1 MEALVGRHE
10 ITGVGLLELAEPI
23 HDRPAQN
30 TDQQQ
35 NQGLPGRG
43 DRSGT
48 VHQSQDHYIDGG
60 DLEHVED
67 GIKEPQYHRLADI
80 ALLFTGKAP
89 DLSQNLDH
97 ACSPSFTPM

>member
-1 MEALVGRHE
+1 MIARPRILTSSKARASQAGAAEVEAAH
-10 ITGVGLLELAEPI
+10 
-23 HDRPAQN
+23 
-30 TDQQQ
+30 
-35 NQGLPGRG
+35 QG
-43 DRSGT
+43 
-48 VHQSQDHYIDGG
+48 QDHYIDSG